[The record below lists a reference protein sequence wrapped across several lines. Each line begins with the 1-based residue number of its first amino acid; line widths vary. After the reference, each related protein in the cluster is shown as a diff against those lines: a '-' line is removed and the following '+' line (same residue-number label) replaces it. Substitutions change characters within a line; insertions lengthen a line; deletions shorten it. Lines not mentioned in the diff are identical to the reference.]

1 MASNLRIIKY
11 LSARSSPEC
20 EITKLNDCTRFDIV
34 NHLSNPAKNRGLELG
49 VAAGSFSKEMIS
61 CKKFSTYIGID
72 AYLGVHK
79 NEYSKAL
86 QVYGLES
93 KHKLIRGEFDQFCG
107 LFEDEYFDFI
117 YFDGFAHTGQE
128 AGKTIRNYL
137 PKLKKG
143 GILAGDDYADRW
155 PLTKWL
161 VLELSKQLDAKLY
174 ITQKTGTLAYSEYPS
189 WFMIIE
195 SQDINVEFTKL
206 FRFLCYFE
214 KQRVAFLRKL
224 FIFPRIVKNL
234 ISK

>member
-1 MASNLRIIKY
+1 MASNLKIIKY
-11 LSARSSPEC
+11 LSARSSPDC
-20 EITKLNDCTRFDIV
+20 EIIKLHECTRFDIV
-34 NHLSNPAKNRGLELG
+34 NHLPNPAKNKGLELG

-93 KHKLIRGEFDQFCG
+93 KHKLIKGGFDQFCG

-128 AGKTIRNYL
+128 AGKTIKNYL

-161 VLELSKQLDAKLY
+161 VLELSKQLNAKLY
-174 ITQKTGTLAYSEYPS
+174 ITQKTGTLAYSEHPS

-195 SQDINVEFTKL
+195 SQDIHVEFTKL

-214 KQRVAFLRKL
+214 KQRIACLRKL
-224 FIFPRIVKNL
+224 YIFPRIVKKL
-234 ISK
+234 IFK